1 MRTQARVQS
10 FLKKCL
16 MGLASCEATHLGGSW
31 ESGRR
36 KYHISL
42 WLKKCEVFWYIFHLL
57 TLSVPEVIYSLLSLS
72 LFCFFSALVP
82 LLLSPL
88 GFILPDAAFPFS
100 LHFSHS
106 LSVPFSGHSLEHHK
120 CVASG
125 SSLPKL
131 SSPHHSFSLF
141 LLNPCLW
148 VTRVQEHS

>member
-10 FLKKCL
+10 FLKMFL

-57 TLSVPEVIYSLLSLS
+57 TLSVPEVIYSLLLSLS
-72 LFCFFSALVP
+72 LFCFFSPLVP

-88 GFILPDAAFPFS
+88 GFLLPDAAS
-100 LHFSHS
+100 LLVSLSLS
-106 LSVPFSGHSLEHHK
+106 LSVPFSGHSLVHHK